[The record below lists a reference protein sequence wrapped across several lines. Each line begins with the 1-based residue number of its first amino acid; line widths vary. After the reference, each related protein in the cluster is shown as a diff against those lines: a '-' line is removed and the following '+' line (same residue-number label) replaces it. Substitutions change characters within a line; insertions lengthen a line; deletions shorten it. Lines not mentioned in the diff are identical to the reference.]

1 MFFLPFFREL
11 VGFIDLVFVAID
23 LHAFSIAQI
32 AVFKE
37 VASVLVLVFATF
49 KEFAFNDAGIS
60 SRRFVNQKTVVIAEK
75 LNYKLAIGVLRQR
88 IAEFGAETEDNLIV
102 HPFKKVLLR
111 GLRHQTVNVPE
122 RVLFIAET
130 VVRRNDDIGL
140 LEHHGLVIVT
150 HWELDIMVL
159 LVKIISELVHTE
171 DSEVLA
177 VNMHDTVGLE
187 VHRSEE
193 VFLVDLA
200 RLVQGELLVHFL
212 SFEHEG
218 ERVTA
223 VVGRVDFADVDG
235 VVGQV
240 IVNDVRILTL
250 NMELQDF
257 AVVFQKLFL
266 GFHAASAQFVFQV
279 VHHLRV
285 LDGDV
290 FVL

>member
-1 MFFLPFFREL
+1 
-11 VGFIDLVFVAID
+11 
-23 LHAFSIAQI
+23 
-32 AVFKE
+32 
-37 VASVLVLVFATF
+37 
-49 KEFAFNDAGIS
+49 
-60 SRRFVNQKTVVIAEK
+60 
-75 LNYKLAIGVLRQR
+75 
-88 IAEFGAETEDNLIV
+88 
-102 HPFKKVLLR
+102 
-111 GLRHQTVNVPE
+111 
-122 RVLFIAET
+122 
-130 VVRRNDDIGL
+130 
-140 LEHHGLVIVT
+140 
-150 HWELDIMVL
+150 MVL

-187 VHRSEE
+187 VHGSEK

-200 RLVQGELLVHFL
+200 RLVEGELLVHFL
-212 SFEHEG
+212 SFEHER

-266 GFHAASAQFVFQV
+266 GFHTASTQFVFQV